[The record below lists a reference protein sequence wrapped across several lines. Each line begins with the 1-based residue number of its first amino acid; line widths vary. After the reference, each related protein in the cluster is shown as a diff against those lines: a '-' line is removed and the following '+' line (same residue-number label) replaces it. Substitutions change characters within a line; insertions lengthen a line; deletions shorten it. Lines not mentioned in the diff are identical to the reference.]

1 MEYTL
6 ADAAKLAKVNR
17 STLFRAIKKGNMSAR
32 KLEDGTFRVDAS
44 ELARVYDLQHVA
56 RGDVD
61 ALHED
66 AQSENVAAT
75 GAPNRDLDGEAA
87 LLRLKV
93 QMLQDQLARE
103 RTLREEELERI
114 AQERE
119 DARGTV
125 LDLRKRLDKAEE
137 RILAL
142 AAPPASEQAQKRP
155 PEVVQGVEPAKTSR
169 GFLGRLLGR

>member
-6 ADAAKLAKVNR
+6 AEAAKLAKVNR
-17 STLFRAIKKGNMSAR
+17 STLFRSIKKGNLSAR

-56 RGDVD
+56 RNSLD
-61 ALHED
+61 ALHHGAQGEVD
-66 AQSENVAAT
+66 AT
-75 GAPNRDLDGEAA
+75 TRAPDRDSGGEAA

-93 QMLQDQLARE
+93 QMLEDQLARE

-119 DARGTV
+119 DARSTV
-125 LDLRKRLDKAEE
+125 QDLRKRLDKAEE

-142 AAPPASEQAQKRP
+142 VAPERAEDRP
-155 PEVVQGVEPAKTSR
+155 NGSPPRVVEPVKAPR
-169 GFLGRLLGR
+169 GFMARLLGR